1 MIPRRCDRYEFVI
14 FGKNFPMNAAQIHV
28 LFNHFPII
36 GTLIGI
42 GVVAYGLFRQEHK
55 ILDTGL
61 VVWIAM
67 AVLSMPAKFSGE
79 GAEELVEPYGVSHAL
94 IEAHEDAAVI
104 AYYALMVLAWISVG
118 ILYLRWRRHS
128 KAVPLGWAALVLS
141 LGVSF
146 TLYRA
151 GSTGGAIRHP
161 EIHGTAPA
169 DNAGSPPA
177 TGPQE
182 NQDGEHE
189 DNDD

>member
-1 MIPRRCDRYEFVI
+1 MAIPYGGENPLF
-14 FGKNFPMNAAQIHV
+14 FEKNYPMNAAQIHV

-61 VVWIAM
+61 VLWIVM

-79 GAEELVEPYGVSHAL
+79 GAEELVEPYGVSHDL
-94 IEAHEDAAVI
+94 IEAHEDAAVF

-118 ILYLRWRRHS
+118 ILYLRWRRHT
-128 KAVPLGWAALVLS
+128 KAISLAWGALVLS
-141 LGVSF
+141 LVVAF

-169 DNAGSPPA
+169 DPAGNPTNS
-177 TGPQE
+177 PQE
-182 NQDGEHE
+182 NQGGEHE